1 MQANASGFL
10 QLKSRFYILFVVV
23 YKSFDSTFEWNK
35 QENNTSLKYK
45 GEIQRFCFMEL
56 LFKHLYIL
64 NAKLKVDHF

>member
-35 QENNTSLKYK
+35 QENNTSLNN
-45 GEIQRFCFMEL
+45 E
-56 LFKHLYIL
+56 
-64 NAKLKVDHF
+64 KLKRIFMQLQLTPSKC